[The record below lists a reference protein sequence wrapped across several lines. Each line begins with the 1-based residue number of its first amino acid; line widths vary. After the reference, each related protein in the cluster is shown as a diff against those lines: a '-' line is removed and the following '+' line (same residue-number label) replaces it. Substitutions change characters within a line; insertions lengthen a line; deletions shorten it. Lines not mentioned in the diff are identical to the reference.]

1 MYLSLWQWVYF
12 KGAEGL
18 TDHYALGHAKAK
30 QLLQNDAYRQA
41 ALQPFDRS
49 SFVAGVARGMRS
61 AAELKDDGY
70 PKAIPVLSIHYLG
83 FFSFKIRN
91 SLLEYTS
98 KVSKQSEGA
107 RPLTRGASH
116 ELEIKKEI
124 ERLRAIGNAYGWDKI
139 TTLKVLDV

>member
-49 SFVAGVARGMRS
+49 SFVAGVARGMSLMSS
-61 AAELKDDGY
+61 AAELKDDGLDGY

-98 KVSKQSEGA
+98 KLG
-107 RPLTRGASH
+107 
-116 ELEIKKEI
+116 
-124 ERLRAIGNAYGWDKI
+124 
-139 TTLKVLDV
+139 